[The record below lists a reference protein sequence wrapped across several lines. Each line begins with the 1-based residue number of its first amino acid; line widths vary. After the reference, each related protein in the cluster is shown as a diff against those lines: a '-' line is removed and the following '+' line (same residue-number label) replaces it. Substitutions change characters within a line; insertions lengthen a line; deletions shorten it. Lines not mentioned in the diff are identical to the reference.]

1 MQTIQAIGLSSDQVK
16 EVAMGMKGY
25 LGLKELDL
33 GGGAL
38 GHVGHSTISAV
49 PPNLFRSA
57 FPNLVKINLS
67 NASPTAE
74 QLACLFSSLS
84 PSGKITALNLEEVD
98 LASVA
103 GNEFSKVAMLV
114 ELNLNNCVLNP
125 EQINTMW
132 DGIEE
137 VSNLQ
142 LTKLSV
148 KNMDLSAVPVQ
159 VFNPWLRWLISLK
172 HRGV

>member
-1 MQTIQAIGLSSDQVK
+1 M
-16 EVAMGMKGY
+16 
-25 LGLKELDL
+25 
-33 GGGAL
+33 
-38 GHVGHSTISAV
+38 
-49 PPNLFRSA
+49 
-57 FPNLVKINLS
+57 
-67 NASPTAE
+67 
-74 QLACLFSSLS
+74 
-84 PSGKITALNLEEVD
+84 EEVD

-103 GNEFSKVAMLV
+103 GSEFSKVAMLV

>member
-38 GHVGHSTISAV
+38 GHVGHSPISAV
-49 PPNLFRSA
+49 PPHLFRSA

-74 QLACLFSSLS
+74 QLAFLFSLS
-84 PSGKITALNLEEVD
+84 RGGTSIVCVIFKPPSATV
-98 LASVA
+98 
-103 GNEFSKVAMLV
+103 
-114 ELNLNNCVLNP
+114 
-125 EQINTMW
+125 INFCQT
-132 DGIEE
+132 
-137 VSNLQ
+137 
-142 LTKLSV
+142 LS
-148 KNMDLSAVPVQ
+148 
-159 VFNPWLRWLISLK
+159 
-172 HRGV
+172 G